1 MRTSACVYNLNLERR
16 RKMKNKNFLRVL
28 AIVCVLVLC
37 VGVLAACNKGSGGGN
52 QGDGTGG
59 GGETGGGGSQK
70 VNAMNAFVDTMF
82 QSANEIANGTSF
94 ELADGKNI
102 ALSLGA
108 TITLKKDYGAKEK
121 MPIELALKGFLDR
134 QNVINKYI
142 VDAKNGAYV
151 LSGNKVTPV
160 TGTPELKEGEIR
172 VTKEED
178 SENYVVDKN
187 GECVAKF
194 VLFDSTNSA
203 QAGYTRYSK
212 EVSLKEDNDTFI
224 DVSARING
232 VDSFRLIY
240 EKDFLYATIAGNK
253 VGVDLKNLGNTAN
266 GQTVKDALFTK
277 IEGLLKNNVVKSVV
291 EAFNGGDFD
300 LNTVITG
307 LINTFVKKEYMP
319 YSDTLYNAANR
330 TRYELVNGEYVKA
343 DKGTYDDTGK
353 VTYYVVKTLADTI
366 YESTTEIP
374 ILGTVPSF
382 IESLFKSK
390 ENVYACLG
398 EIIDLQKMLNLDLGN
413 APMAS
418 MLFSSPHWE
427 IWTNGSVKRLEGD
440 NTISKTFLSQKLS
453 ATIALNPIGL
463 GDIVALTKNS
473 AIKLGFEKEAGAN
486 GSIGKMSKF
495 FLDLNLP
502 AGENGRT
509 FGIELAITDLKIGN
523 DKDAISTTAVNKED
537 YGAMNIDASLDF
549 DFGEDLLSLVAHDYT
564 SPDGW
569 TIKVGGEDLTYDANT
584 LTVPKTLQLN
594 IKGTLDFKNIKNT
607 KAVATITANGN
618 EVAKIQLY
626 AVENIATDAKAPTYD
641 LQLDAKIMDK
651 YKNIVPAILDLCV
664 YMGKNGGIGVWG
676 FQKTDDGKWGYYDK
690 KTEYVEDANGEYGKD
705 AAGNYYLIT
714 DDKPVGADGKKYNQK
729 VVYTAKVHDKWFW
742 VEAEDGPYG
751 VKTEKLK
758 KVYYK
763 LSAEDL
769 KTYNGKRYNH
779 YKASYNYESVNTA
792 LNHFIQTGEAHVT
805 GLNFVNIINSF
816 ISGKGMG
823 ILLNFEKPAT
833 ASAADDITIGDIIM
847 SLVLKDKD
855 KENVGIIPAVYGL
868 IGINKADGLNNSLV
882 IGGENLLRTT
892 FNNLF
897 DYSTDPKEKTIDA
910 VSMVALA
917 MKYFTGYG
925 DTIFKEKTYDSVAVY
940 KEFETELYQL
950 TARGFYAKGLSK
962 QLLLSRPS
970 KYMTDGEKFFA
981 DNEATATTAIMHKN
995 GHKEYAVVEDS
1006 EGKKYL
1012 YPYVLYAELELAVK
1026 KNNVKYLSDEGF
1038 EFKDGKL
1045 VLINTP
1051 DKLFKDIVE
1060 ELNNPQDGTAYTESN
1075 YINKNT
1081 KAGSLLRQAYRLGKT
1096 YVPYFDST
1104 ANSWKVEEKDAAG
1117 TSANAEII
1125 DDIALKVII
1134 GTRKDGDRVTYGEA
1148 KVEGKVYGKTFSI
1161 KGSVNFEKTAPT
1173 VQIDKNLLK
1182 DENTKNN
1189 AFNITILTPEDG
1201 TIAN

>member
-134 QNVINKYI
+134 ENVTDKYI
-142 VDAKNGAYV
+142 ATANGAYV
-151 LSGNKVTPV
+151 LSGNDVT
-160 TGTPELKEGEIR
+160 TDTTELKEGEIR
-172 VTKEED
+172 VTKEGN
-178 SENYVVDKN
+178 NYVVDEN
-187 GECVAKF
+187 GDCVAKF
-194 VLFDSTNSA
+194 VPFDSTNSV

-212 EVSLKEDNDTFI
+212 AVSLTPDNDTYI

-266 GQTVKDALFTK
+266 GQTVKDELFTK

-427 IWTNGSVKRLEGD
+427 IWTNGSVKGLED
-440 NTISKTFLSQKLS
+440 NTISETFLSQKLS

-463 GDIVALTKNS
+463 GDIVSLTKNS
-473 AIKLGFEKEAGAN
+473 AIKLGFEKEAGKD

-495 FLDLNLP
+495 FIDLDLP
-502 AGENGRT
+502 AGTGNRT

-523 DKDAISTTAVNKED
+523 DKKAISPTAVNKEE
-537 YGAMNIDASLDF
+537 YGAMNINAGLDF
-549 DFGEDLLSLVAHDYT
+549 DFGNNLLDLVAHDYK
-564 SPDGW
+564 SPDGL
-569 TIKVGGEDLTYDANT
+569 TFKVGGEDLEYNAKTNT
-584 LTVPKTLQLN
+584 LTVPETLKLN
-594 IKGTLDFKNIKNT
+594 IQGTLDFVNIKNT
-607 KAVATITANGN
+607 CAVATITAN
-618 EVAKIQLY
+618 EKVFAKLQLY
-626 AVENIATDAKAPTYD
+626 SVPIGTDGDYD
-641 LQLDAKIMDK
+641 LQLDAKIMNG
-651 YKNIVPAILDLCV
+651 YEGVLPGILDMCV
-664 YMGKNGGIGVWG
+664 ALGKNGAIGINGFKKVKVGGEWKWG
-676 FQKTDDGKWGYYDK
+676 FYAADDTDKVGGVLYSVYEVRTDGNYKRGAYVTAEEGYTGVKFVKNQDDTYA
-690 KTEYVEDANGEYGKD
+690 VDANGTFKFVADETAKTYFPIL
-705 AAGNYYLIT
+705 AG
-714 DDKPVGADGKKYNQK
+714 DGYDGVKYKKYN
-729 VVYTAKVHDKWFW
+729 VSYSYANVN
-742 VEAEDGPYG
+742 E
-751 VKTEKLK
+751 
-758 KVYYK
+758 
-763 LSAEDL
+763 SI
-769 KTYNGKRYNH
+769 NH
-779 YKASYNYESVNTA
+779 LMTS
-792 LNHFIQTGEAHVT
+792 GEAHVK
-805 GLNFVNIINSF
+805 GLNFVKLVNYLINKNGNGLF
-816 ISGKGMG
+816 VNYKADKA
-823 ILLNFEKPAT
+823 E
-833 ASAADDITIGDIIM
+833 AAAENDITIGDVIM
-847 SLVLKDKD
+847 NLLLNDR
-855 KENVGIIPAVYGL
+855 VGIIPAVYGL
-868 IGINKADGLNNSLV
+868 IGINQADGLDNSLV
-882 IGGENLLRTT
+882 IGGEKILATT

-897 DYSTDPKEKTIDA
+897 AYNNSDDDSDDDKGVYIDA

-917 MKYFTGYG
+917 MEYFTNYKVVPAG
-925 DTIFKEKTYDSVAVY
+925 KTYDSVKVY
-940 KEFETELYQL
+940 KKFETELYKM
-950 TARGFYAKGLSK
+950 TARGIYAKGLSK
-962 QLLLSRPS
+962 QLMLARPAE
-970 KYMTDGEKFFA
+970 YMTDGEKYFK
-981 DNEATATTAIMHKN
+981 NNPNATTEAMKKY
-995 GHKEYAVVEDS
+995 GYAVVEDS
-1006 EGKKYL
+1006 AHNKYL
-1012 YPYVLYAELELAVK
+1012 YPYVLYAELELAAK

-1038 EFKDGKL
+1038 SLVDGKL
-1045 VLINTP
+1045 VLINTLDGP
-1051 DKLFKDIVE
+1051 NCLKEAIAN
-1060 ELNNPQDGTAYTESN
+1060 ELNNPTGGTAYTESN
-1075 YINKNT
+1075 YIDG

-1096 YVPYFDST
+1096 YVPYLDGT
-1104 ANSWKVEEKDAAG
+1104 TWKVHEIEAAG

-1134 GTRKDGDRVTYGEA
+1134 GTKKDGDRVTHGEA
-1148 KVEGKVYGKTFSI
+1148 KVEGKVYGKPFSI
-1161 KGSVNFEKTAPT
+1161 KGYVDFLTEAPEIKKEDLISDETKGKAFEI
-1173 VQIDKNLLK
+1173 QIINPQTYNK
-1182 DENTKNN
+1182 
-1189 AFNITILTPEDG
+1189 
-1201 TIAN
+1201 

>member
-1 MRTSACVYNLNLERR
+1 
-16 RKMKNKNFLRVL
+16 MKNKNFLRVL

-37 VGVLAACNKGSGGGN
+37 VGVLAACNKESGGGN
-52 QGDGTGG
+52 GGGNGG
-59 GGETGGGGSQK
+59 GGGTGGGSQK

-108 TITLKKDYGAKEK
+108 TITLKKDGGSAGEI

-134 QNVINKYI
+134 ENVTDKYI
-142 VDAKNGAYV
+142 DDANGAYV
-151 LSGNKVTPV
+151 EIGGKYVSYDASLH
-160 TGTPELKEGEIR
+160 EG
-172 VTKEED
+172 
-178 SENYVVDKN
+178 
-187 GECVAKF
+187 
-194 VLFDSTNSA
+194 LP
-203 QAGYTRYSK
+203 RYSK
-212 EVSLKEDNDTFI
+212 AVSLKEGNDTFI

-240 EKDFLYATIAGNK
+240 EKDFLYVTIAGNK
-253 VGVDLKNLGNTAN
+253 VGVDLSKLEKTAN

-277 IEGLLKNNVVKSVV
+277 IEGLLENNIVKSVV
-291 EAFNGGDFD
+291 EAFSGGNFD
-300 LNTVITG
+300 LNGVITEF
-307 LINTFVKKEYMP
+307 INTFVKKEYMP
-319 YSDTLYNAANR
+319 YSDTLVNAASRNR
-330 TRYELVNGEYVKA
+330 YKLDNGKYVKD
-343 DKGTYDDTGK
+343 DKGEW
-353 VTYYVVKTLADTI
+353 VVKTLADTI
-366 YESTTEIP
+366 FEKNISFEGFSINDMLSDIFGGTEKFYSYFGETLDVQGILTTN
-374 ILGTVPSF
+374 LKGTPF
-382 IESLFKSK
+382 
-390 ENVYACLG
+390 
-398 EIIDLQKMLNLDLGN
+398 
-413 APMAS
+413 AS
-418 MLFSSPHWE
+418 NLFSNPKWK

-453 ATIALNPIGL
+453 ATVALNPFSL
-463 GDIVALTKNS
+463 GEGIALTKNS

-502 AGENGRT
+502 AGTDPNGNVVNT

-523 DKDAISTTAVNKED
+523 SKDAISTTAVDQKD
-537 YGAMNIDASLDF
+537 YGAMNIDAGLDF
-549 DFGEDLLSLVAHDYT
+549 DFGNNLLDLIVHDYT
-564 SPDGW
+564 DPNGW
-569 TIKVGGEDLTYDANT
+569 TIKVGGDDLAVDETNKT
-584 LTVPKTLQLN
+584 ITVPKTLKLN
-594 IKGTLDFKNIKNT
+594 IKGTLDFKNIQNT
-607 KAVATITANGN
+607 CAVATITANGN

-626 AVENIATDAKAPTYD
+626 AVENIATDATAPTYD
-641 LQLDAKIMDK
+641 LQLDAKIMK
-651 YKNIVPAILDLCV
+651 EYKNIVPAILDLCV

-690 KTEYVEDANGEYGKD
+690 KTEYVEDVNGEYGKD
-705 AAGNYYLIT
+705 AEGNYYLIT
-714 DDKPVGADGKKYNQK
+714 GDKPVGADGKKYKQK

-751 VKTEKLK
+751 VKIEKLK

-763 LSAEDL
+763 LSDEDL

-833 ASAADDITIGDIIM
+833 ASAENDITIEDVIM
-847 SLVLKDKD
+847 NLLTKA
-855 KENVGIIPAVYGL
+855 NVGIVPAVYGL
-868 IGINKADGLNNSLV
+868 IDINQADGLDKSLV

-892 FNNLF
+892 FDNLF
-897 DYSTDPKEKTIDA
+897 VYNNNNIDA

-917 MKYFTGYG
+917 MKYFTKYQVVPAG
-925 DTIFKEKTYDSVAVY
+925 KTYDSVAVY
-940 KEFETELYQL
+940 KNFETELYKL
-950 TARGFYAKGLSK
+950 TARGIYAQGLSK
-962 QLLLSRPS
+962 QLMLARP
-970 KYMTDGEKFFA
+970 KGYMTKGEEFFA
-981 DNEATATTAIMHKN
+981 GYEDKNSITTAIMHEN

-1006 EGKKYL
+1006 AGNKYL
-1012 YPYVLYAELELAVK
+1012 YPYVLYAELENAVK
-1026 KNNVKYLSDEGF
+1026 KNDENSKTYIRKEGF
-1038 EFKDGKL
+1038 ELNEKSKL
-1045 VLINTP
+1045 VLVNTP
-1051 DKLFKDIVE
+1051 DKLFDDIVN
-1060 ELNNPQDGTAYTESN
+1060 ELNNPTAGTAYTESN
-1075 YINKNT
+1075 YIDGI
-1081 KAGSLLRQAYRLGKT
+1081 AGSLLRQAYRLGKT
-1096 YVPYFDST
+1096 YVPYFDTT
-1104 ANSWKVEEKDAAG
+1104 ANSWKVEKIKAAG

-1134 GTRKDGDRVTYGEA
+1134 GTKKDGDRVTHGEA

-1161 KGSVNFEKTAPT
+1161 KGYVNFEKTAPT
-1173 VQIDKNLLK
+1173 VQIDKNLFEY
-1182 DENTKNN
+1182 ENTKTN